1 MALTSDTLLERL
13 HLKRQIH
20 LWRIST
26 LSLVALF
33 ALYNVENSQDISPV
47 SGSHIARFTIEGEVS
62 DSIDRD
68 ELLEH
73 IAENDA
79 IKAVVLRI
87 DSPGGTA
94 VAGESISARIKQIA
108 KKKPVVAVCR
118 TMCTSAGYMIAV
130 SAPYIVA
137 QESSITGSVGVVLQS
152 FEASNLAEKIGITP
166 LNFKSGINKS
176 APSQTEKLL
185 PEQQV
190 VIQGVIDD
198 FFSSFLAMVT
208 KDRSLKDDAVATI
221 KDGRIFTGSQALKL
235 GLIDKIG
242 GEQEALAWLRKEK
255 NIDASL
261 DVRDVEMPDEDKSLL
276 EALTSWSGLHFLSSN
291 VRNRLDGLLLIWQ
304 PSGLSLK

>member
-20 LWRIST
+20 FWRIST
-26 LSLVALF
+26 LGLVALF
-33 ALYNVENSQDISPV
+33 ALYNVENTKDISPV
-47 SGSHIARFTIEGEVS
+47 GGSHIARFTIEGEIADNIS
-62 DSIDRD
+62 RD
-68 ELLEH
+68 EALQD
-73 IAENDA
+73 IADNDS
-79 IKAVVLRI
+79 IKAVILRI

-94 VAGESISARIKQIA
+94 VGGEAISAGIKRITL
-108 KKKPVVAVCR
+108 KKPVVAVCR

-130 SAPYIVA
+130 STPYIVA
-137 QESSITGSVGVVLQS
+137 QESSITGSVGVVLQA
-152 FEASNLAEKIGITP
+152 FEVSDLAEKMGIKP
-166 LNFKSGINKS
+166 LNFTSGINKS

-198 FFSSFLAMVT
+198 FFSSFLAMVV
-208 KDRSLKDDAVATI
+208 KERKLKDNSIAAI

-242 GEQEALAWLRKEK
+242 GEAEALQWLQKEK

-261 DVRDVEMPDEDKSLL
+261 NIRDVKLVDDEETLL
-276 EALTSWSGLHFLSSN
+276 QKLTSWSGLHFLSQN
-291 VRNRLDGLLLIWQ
+291 MRNRLDGLLLIWQ
-304 PSGLSLK
+304 PSGL